1 MQQYPDRPAQ
11 PLPAPDT
18 ELIVGQLR
26 AVVGALSIIAGLIG
40 ALAVHIIFVGD
51 FLPSIPTQN
60 SIDPEAA
67 AAISDLLGFALFYAL
82 AAMAGRP
89 LVAHSRGRRSTR
101 MSSWVVAQLEVR
113 RRLGRRHSS
122 ERQNQVEVFG

>member
-1 MQQYPDRPAQ
+1 MQQYPARYPDPPAQ
-11 PLPAPDT
+11 PPSAPDT

-26 AVVGALSIIAGLIG
+26 AVVGALTIIAGLIG

-51 FLPSIPTQN
+51 FLPSIATQN
-60 SIDPEAA
+60 SIDPQAA

-89 LVAHSRGRRSTR
+89 LVAHGR
-101 MSSWVVAQLEVR
+101 AR
-113 RRLGRRHSS
+113 R
-122 ERQNQVEVFG
+122 